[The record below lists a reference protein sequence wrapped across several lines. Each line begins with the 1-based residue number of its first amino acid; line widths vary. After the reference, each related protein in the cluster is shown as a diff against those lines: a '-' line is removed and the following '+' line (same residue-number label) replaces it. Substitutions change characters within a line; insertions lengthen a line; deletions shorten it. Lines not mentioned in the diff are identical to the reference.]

1 MGGFTGGR
9 QLKPEPSGRDQQQ
22 KLASILN
29 ERCRNS
35 DTGQPSPV
43 LTYSGCNR
51 PIAVTIGSMHT
62 AALPEEMPRRIGAQV
77 SRRSPYQA

>member
-35 DTGQPSPV
+35 DTGQPF
-43 LTYSGCNR
+43 
-51 PIAVTIGSMHT
+51 A
-62 AALPEEMPRRIGAQV
+62 GADVFGLQ
-77 SRRSPYQA
+77 